1 MGRSSARGWLIGRTA
16 SRFAAL
22 GFVLLGGAIGGN
34 AVAAPLAPSFAD
46 SFRIGTSG
54 SVCEAQAAS
63 GAATRRSVYDRKWV
77 LLCREVAKPIGAA
90 WFIRD
95 AARPAPGQG
104 LAEPIDCTEPGVAD
118 VNGLADVLVRNC
130 RGRTSGL
137 EYRSYTHVSAG
148 GGRRGAHVV
157 EGLAAFDS
165 ALQLALHSLV
175 ADRVVPGEVT
185 AANLGSAGGSG
196 FFQAKAAAGDADNLI
211 GQGYRRNAAG
221 SYAEAS
227 EIFAAVSAQ
236 LGAGDA
242 ESGGRRHELAINR
255 ALQLSN
261 LGEFGQSA
269 ALFAAARAMPGI
281 DPLQARLARNFEGL
295 DALNRGDFPAVGVIL
310 DRPVP
315 TLSASIVA
323 GDGAVEIDRAT
334 SEGLGIGTAADLAV
348 IMGQQ
353 VRLTPAER
361 AEIADAQADS
371 LRGTALRLAGK
382 PAEARAVLLA
392 ANRRALSVRDGRVLS
407 VGRLRAQILTEIGQT
422 YEADGNAPAAERL
435 YSVVVLLVA
444 GQYPDSASVNA
455 ARARLA
461 GFMARQ
467 GRRDEARV
475 AYRAL
480 VTGVIGNRDALV
492 GMSNLIQPY
501 FDLLTAD
508 GAATPQ
514 GLSDLF
520 LASQLVER
528 PGAADTLAQLARQL
542 EGGSDEA
549 SGLFRR
555 SLAVSRDLERNR
567 VQFARLTASG
577 AEDAAIA
584 AQRASLTDE
593 QQRLEQAQVQLV
605 GQLSAFP
612 HYRAVARRYVSL
624 DELRSILQPGE
635 AYLKLTTL
643 GQKTYAL
650 LVTPTGGRGWKVT
663 KSADE
668 LTALVTTLRESISVT
683 INGVRSTYPFD
694 LDADVAL
701 SDALLGP
708 ARADLAGVT
717 HLVFEPDGAMLQLP
731 ANLLVLDTAG
741 VSAYRS
747 RVADGGDEFD
757 FTGVDWLGRKTGVST
772 ALSAASFRDARG
784 APPSQAGR
792 AYLGLGSNQPLGGVI
807 TLPGVRG
814 AVGASGTAADAGCDW
829 PVATW
834 NQPISPAELKEA
846 AGLFGTR
853 SSDLMT
859 GSGFTDTAIEAR
871 TDLANFRVV
880 HFATHGLVTAPRPG
894 CPARPALLT
903 SFGGAG
909 SDGLLRFDEIFNLHL
924 DADLV
929 ILSACDTAGGASLE
943 ATREAGVTSGGGQAL
958 DGLVRAFIA
967 AGGRQV
973 IASHW
978 PAPDDYNATERL
990 IGGFFAEHGNAE
1002 GGKESVAAALQRS
1015 QRTLMDDPLTSHPF
1029 YWAGFAIVGDGERTL
1044 HAR

>member
-1 MGRSSARGWLIGRTA
+1 MGRSSARG
-16 SRFAAL
+16 SRLSRAVVQLAAV
-22 GFVLLGGAIGGN
+22 GFVLLGAAIGGS
-34 AVAAPLAPSFAD
+34 AGAAPLSPAFAD
-46 SFRIGTSG
+46 SFRIGSSG
-54 SVCEAQAAS
+54 SVCEAQVAS
-63 GAATRRSVYDRKWV
+63 AGAATRRSVYDRKWV
-77 LLCREVAKPIGAA
+77 LLCREVAKPIGTA
-90 WFIRD
+90 WFIRNGV
-95 AARPAPGQG
+95 RLAPGLG
-104 LAEPIDCTEPGVAD
+104 LGEPIDCTAPGAAAVS
-118 VNGLADVLVRNC
+118 GLADVLVRNC

-137 EYRSYTHVSAG
+137 EYRSYTHVSAD
-148 GGRRGAHVV
+148 GGRHGAHVV

-165 ALQLALHSLV
+165 ALQLALRSLV
-175 ADRVVPGEVT
+175 ADRLVPGEVS
-185 AANLGSAGGSG
+185 AANLGSAGSSS

-221 SYAEAS
+221 SYAEAA
-227 EIFAAVSAQ
+227 EIFSAVSAQ
-236 LGAGDA
+236 LGAGVADSA
-242 ESGGRRHELAINR
+242 GRRHELVINR

-261 LGEFGQSA
+261 LGQFDQAA
-269 ALFAAARAMPGI
+269 ALFASARTMPGI
-281 DPLQARLARNFEGL
+281 DPLQARLARNFEAL
-295 DALNRGDFPAVGVIL
+295 DALNRGDFAGVALIL

-315 TLSASIVA
+315 VLTAGIVA
-323 GDGAVEIDRAT
+323 GDGAVEIDAAT
-334 SEGLGIGTAADLAV
+334 AEGLGTGTAADLTA

-371 LRGTALRLAGK
+371 LRGTALRLSGK
-382 PAEARAVLLA
+382 PAEARAALIA
-392 ANRRALSVRDGRVLS
+392 ANRRALSVREGRVVS
-407 VGRLRAQILTEIGQT
+407 VGRLRAQILSEIGQS
-422 YEADGNAPAAERL
+422 YEAEGNAAAAERM
-435 YSVVVLLVA
+435 YRDVVLLVA
-444 GQYPDSASVNA
+444 GQYPDSASMNA

-461 GFMARQ
+461 GFIARQ
-467 GRRDEARV
+467 GRRDEALV

-480 VTGVIGNRDALV
+480 VSGVLGNRDALV

-514 GLSDLF
+514 DLSDLF

-549 SGLFRR
+549 AALFRR

-567 VQFARLTASG
+567 VQLARLAGSG
-577 AEDAAIA
+577 ADAATIA
-584 AQRASLTDE
+584 PQRANLIDE

-612 HYRAVARRYVSL
+612 HYRAVARRYVTL
-624 DELRSILQPGE
+624 DELRGTLQPGE

-643 GQKTYAL
+643 GQRTYAL
-650 LVTPTGGRGWKVT
+650 LVTPAGGRGWKVP

-668 LTALVTTLRESISVT
+668 LSALVTTLRESISVT
-683 INGVRSTYPFD
+683 VNGVRSTYPFD
-694 LDADVAL
+694 LDSDIAL

-708 ARADLAGVT
+708 AKTELAGVN

-731 ANLLVLDTAG
+731 ANLLVIDNTG
-741 VSAYRS
+741 VAAYHA
-747 RVADGGDEFD
+747 RVTGGGDEYD
-757 FTGVDWLGRKTGVST
+757 FTGINWLGRKTAVST

-784 APPSQAGR
+784 APPSHAGR
-792 AYLGLGSNQPLGGVI
+792 VYLGLGSNQPLGGVT

-814 AVGASGTAADAGCDW
+814 APMVGGTAADAGCDW

-834 NQPISPAELKEA
+834 NQPISAAELKEA
-846 AGLFGTR
+846 AGLFGQGR
-853 SSDLMT
+853 SDLMT
-859 GSGFTDTAIEAR
+859 GTGFTDTAIEAR
-871 TDLANFRVV
+871 TDLADFRVV

-990 IGGFFAEHGNAE
+990 IGGFFAEHGT
-1002 GGKESVAAALQRS
+1002 ESVAAALQRS

-1029 YWAGFAIVGDGERTL
+1029 YWAGFAIVGDGERPL